1 MISNM
6 DFLAEIIFFNNNRQ
20 AEGWHKKEVDLVHG
34 FFLLF
39 PRFSSFG
46 KVMSD
51 HC

>member
-34 FFLLF
+34 FFPF
-39 PRFSSFG
+39 VC
-46 KVMSD
+46 KVFFFRESYE
-51 HC
+51 